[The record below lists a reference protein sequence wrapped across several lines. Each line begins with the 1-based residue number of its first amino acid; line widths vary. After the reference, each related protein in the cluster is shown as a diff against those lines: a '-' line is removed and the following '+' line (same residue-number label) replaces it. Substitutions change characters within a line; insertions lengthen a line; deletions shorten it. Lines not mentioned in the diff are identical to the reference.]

1 MDIFI
6 YVSLLVAAMSHAG
19 WNAVVKSGTSKLHG
33 MALVGVFTSL
43 VSMCFLPFANI
54 LAWDVYLW
62 IGFSL
67 LVHFAYKLCLTEAY
81 KIGDFAQIYPIARG
95 SAPLMVL
102 LGAFFILGERISLLA
117 TGFIIILVLGV
128 CLASYSGSGSF
139 QVQRKAVLLALATAF
154 FIACYTVI
162 DGIGVRNSGDI
173 FSYIIWLMVLDG
185 ALFSLYAYRKSGNE
199 LFIHLR
205 YYWKSGVMG
214 GSLSLLAYGIALW
227 AITQVPMALVAGLR
241 ETSILFAIFLAWLF
255 VKEKINRYQ
264 ILAGALIVCGV
275 IGIKFV

>member
-6 YVSLLVAAMSHAG
+6 YASLLVAAASHAG
-19 WNAVVKSGTSKLHG
+19 WNAVVKSGKSKLHG
-33 MALVGVFTSL
+33 MALVGVFTSM
-43 VSMCFLPFANI
+43 VSICFLPFANI
-54 LAWDVYLW
+54 LPWEVYLW

-67 LVHFAYKLCLTEAY
+67 FVHFAYKLCLTEAY
-81 KIGDFAQIYPIARG
+81 NVGDFAQIYPIARG

-102 LGAFFILGERISLLA
+102 LGAYFILGERISLLA

-128 CLASYSGSGSF
+128 CLASYSGSGSL
-139 QVQRKAVLLALATAF
+139 QLQRRAVLLALATAF

-162 DGIGVRNSGDI
+162 DGIGVRNSGDT
-173 FSYIIWLMVLDG
+173 FSYVVWLMSLDG
-185 ALFSLYAYRKSGNE
+185 LLFTLFAYKRSGKELYPYLKK
-199 LFIHLR
+199 H
-205 YYWKSGVMG
+205 WKSGVVG
-214 GSLSLLAYGIALW
+214 GSLSLIAYGIALW
-227 AITQVPMALVAGLR
+227 AITKTPMALVAGLR

-264 ILAGALIVCGV
+264 ILAGGLIVCGV